1 MFWGSE
7 TSYSPTR
14 RGHCIDR
21 LHKISSNKMAFTLRN
36 VLILDNVASCC
47 AQILQ
52 DNGIQADSVA
62 KLSKEELLARIPNYD
77 GVIVRSATK
86 ITADVIDV
94 AKNLKI
100 IGRAGTGVDNIDVSA
115 ASRHGII
122 VMNTPAGNTLSAAEH
137 TCAMMCAMSRY
148 LPQGH
153 MSLKEGRWD
162 RKLFMGNEL
171 NGKTLAIVGLGKI
184 GKEVATR
191 MQSFGM
197 TTIGY
202 DPIIPASEAAEFN
215 TEWMELEQLWSK
227 ADYITVHTPLIPQTR
242 GLLGEK
248 TFPLCKPGVRVINVA
263 RGGIIDEA
271 ALLKALESG
280 QCGGAAL
287 DVFEQEPPTN
297 SALIQHPKVVC
308 TPHLGASTEEAQ
320 LRVAMEIAEQMVD
333 AVNGK
338 SLFGAI
344 NAHALSNAL
353 KPETKPLVSLG
364 ECLGAVATALCGQVT
379 NQTQVQVITYGDSLK
394 QAGSYLGA
402 AVTVGLLRN
411 STSNG
416 MNLVNAGVLAKEIG
430 IQIATNHQDC
440 SPVPLTSPCVSVVI
454 TVNGASHKIS
464 GSVMNG
470 SPVLLEIDDAVFVS
484 GVMLQGN
491 MLVYNTQAGAAAF
504 PAIASVLSASN
515 QILSYGTTP
524 PSNNG
529 SWSAIQLASPL
540 PSVDSLKQ
548 HASFAAQLSLS

>member
-1 MFWGSE
+1 M
-7 TSYSPTR
+7 R
-14 RGHCIDR
+14 RIFPQ
-21 LHKISSNKMAFTLRN
+21 LKNKMAFTLRK
-36 VLILDNVASCC
+36 VLVLDNVASCC
-47 AQILQ
+47 AQVLQ

-62 KLSKEELLARIPNYD
+62 KLSKEELLAKIQNYD

-86 ITADVIDV
+86 ITSDVLDV

-100 IGRAGTGVDNIDVSA
+100 IGRAGTGVDNIDVTA
-115 ASRHGII
+115 ASRHGVI

-153 MSLKEGRWD
+153 MSLKQGRWD
-162 RKLFMGNEL
+162 RKLFMGSEL
-171 NGKTLAIVGLGKI
+171 HGKTLAIIGLGKI

-215 TEWMELEQLWSK
+215 VEWMELEQMWPK

-242 GLLGEK
+242 GLIGEK
-248 TFPLCKPGVRVINVA
+248 SFPQCKTGVRVINVA
-263 RGGIIDEA
+263 RGGIIDEE

-297 SALIQHPKVVC
+297 LALVQHPKVVV

-320 LRVAMEIAEQMVD
+320 LRVAMEIAEQFVD

-344 NAHALSNAL
+344 NARALSSAL

-364 ECLGAVATALCGQVT
+364 ECLGATARALYGEV
-379 NQTQVQVITYGDSLK
+379 NQQTEVQVITYGEGLK
-394 QAGSYLGA
+394 NAGSYLGA
-402 AVTVGLLRN
+402 AVTVGLLK
-411 STSNG
+411 SATSNG
-416 MNLVNAGVLAKEIG
+416 INLVNAGVLAKEVG
-430 IQIATNHQDC
+430 VQLATSHQDAA
-440 SPVPLTSPCVSVVI
+440 PANLPGALVSVLV
-454 TVNGASHKIS
+454 TLQGVRHVLS
-464 GSVMNG
+464 GSVMNDR
-470 SPVLLEIDDAVFVS
+470 PVLLEIDGGVFAS
-484 GVMLQGN
+484 GVVLQGN
-491 MLVYNTQAGAAAF
+491 MLVYQTQVSATVF
-504 PAIASVLSASN
+504 PAIASVLSTTN
-515 QILSYGTTP
+515 QILSYGTTM
-524 PSNNG
+524 PSKNS
-529 SWSAIQLASPL
+529 SWSVIQLASPL
-540 PSVDSLKQ
+540 PSAESLKQ
-548 HASFAAQLSLS
+548 HVTFAAQLSL